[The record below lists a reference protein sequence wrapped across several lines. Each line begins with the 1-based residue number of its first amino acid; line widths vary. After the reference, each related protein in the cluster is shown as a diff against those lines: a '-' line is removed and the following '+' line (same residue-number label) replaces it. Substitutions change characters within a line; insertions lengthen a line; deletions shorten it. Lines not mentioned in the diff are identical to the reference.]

1 MRPGI
6 TFFVVSAALLAGPAA
21 RAEPRLE
28 ASSAFDRQVAI
39 AGYATGH
46 AGNYR
51 AAGLGGRARWEPFR
65 WFGLEAYLEATLVD
79 WPGAMRHDYPNGFN
93 AYVPIRV
100 GDFRIKPFLGFC
112 DIVSFIEPAQ
122 PGAPRADDVLMG
134 LHTGV
139 GGEWSRGR
147 LWSLFADLQV
157 NVYAGH
163 DRTARQWT
171 GGVDEQFAAFWNVQ
185 LNLGAQLHLW
195 PRA

>member
-1 MRPGI
+1 MRLGI
-6 TFFVVSAALLAGPAA
+6 LVVLPLAVLLGGAPAL
-21 RAEPRLE
+21 AEPRLE
-28 ASSAFDRQVAI
+28 TASAFDRHLAL

-46 AGNYR
+46 AGSYR
-51 AAGLGGRARWEPFR
+51 AAGIGGRVRWEPFR

-79 WPGAMRHDYPNGFN
+79 WPGATRHDYPNGFN

-112 DIVSFIEPAQ
+112 DILSFIEPAE

-134 LHTGV
+134 AHTGF

-147 LWSLFADLQV
+147 LWSLFADLQL

-163 DRTARQWT
+163 DRTAQEWT
-171 GGVDEQFAAFWNVQ
+171 GGVEEEFAVFWNVQ
-185 LNLGAQLHLW
+185 LNLGAQLHFW